1 MLWPVV
7 LCDLITQ
14 NLSITAACIP
24 HLKPFIQS
32 LESGMIRTD
41 DLRRLGLSSAYG
53 YGSGKAKS
61 YQLSSLSSRIT
72 RSGLSSRFTRSAT
85 AERGSPSQVKP
96 KIRSSS
102 VEGPISFPGQHSTTL
117 TTASA
122 GTGAAQSWDMQSQ
135 KSTSGMIQQTR
146 TWSVE

>member
-7 LCDLITQ
+7 LCDVITQ

-61 YQLSSLSSRIT
+61 YQLSSLSSR
-72 RSGLSSRFTRSAT
+72 FTRSAT
-85 AERGSPSQVKP
+85 AERGSPSQVKR

-135 KSTSGMIQQTR
+135 KSTSGMIQQTM